1 MVECSILENCS
12 KNMLFCILLLFVR
25 QACSDEAGPTQASD
39 SNQDCMQTQGYIRPN
54 TGVLA
59 T

>member
-12 KNMLFCILLLFVR
+12 KNVLFSILLLFVR

-39 SNQDCMQTQGYIRPN
+39 SHQDCIQSQGRIRPN